1 MIVWLMWLICGIVVA
16 VSCQS
21 RSGWAPSLCR
31 AKLTV
36 LCLQVIYHFGPA
48 IHFFCL
54 SLPAYLLL
62 LIDPALLQAYAFIKD
77 SAEAIRA
84 IYGLPHSRG

>member
-1 MIVWLMWLICGIVVA
+1 MIDLIVVCHDREIGTMIVWLMWLICGIVVA

-21 RSGWAPSLCR
+21 RSGWAPGLCR

-54 SLPAYLLL
+54 SLLAC
-62 LIDPALLQAYAFIKD
+62 
-77 SAEAIRA
+77 
-84 IYGLPHSRG
+84 LPTAD

>member
-21 RSGWAPSLCR
+21 RSSWAPGLCR

-54 SLPAYLLL
+54 SLPSYLLL
-62 LIDPALLQAYAFIKD
+62 LIDPALLQAYSFIKD
-77 SAEAIRA
+77 PTEAIRA
-84 IYGLPHSRG
+84 MYGLPHSR